1 MIRLAHPAGF
11 ISHVLPG
18 YLSDRHLLLWKQTTR
33 VTYPTMLLS
42 EDTFPLRLA
51 IDRKTMKKQSFDDH
65 VPPNIGAGA
74 GAGAAG
80 VGLTLGS
87 TSP

>member
-1 MIRLAHPAGF
+1 
-11 ISHVLPG
+11 
-18 YLSDRHLLLWKQTTR
+18 
-33 VTYPTMLLS
+33 MLLS

-87 TSP
+87 TSHDNRNNSRHVNKNPALVFSIRKAVGSRLDGEKL